1 MSNINVNT
9 ITPLAGTSGTVS
21 VSGSLLVS
29 GNIVA
34 QGHLTFG
41 NQNTDSVEFGAEIS
55 SSMVPDA
62 NNTYNLGSAAK
73 QWKTVYA
80 ETGSFSTLSGSGV
93 IVLTSA
99 SISYL
104 SGSSPISVAAAMH
117 PNIDNTHDLGSATL
131 EWKDIWIDGNANID
145 T

>member
-41 NQNTDSVEFGAEIS
+41 NQDTDSVEFGAEIS
-55 SSMVPDA
+55 SSMIPDA

-73 QWKTVYA
+73 QWKTVFA
-80 ETGSFSTLSGSGV
+80 ETASFNQIISSGSTMM
-93 IVLTSA
+93 ILTSA

-104 SGSSPISVAAAMH
+104 SGSSPITFASPLLPDA
-117 PNIDNTHDLGSATL
+117 DDTHDIGTAGLQFKDLWLTL
-131 EWKDIWIDGNANID
+131 IL
-145 T
+145 